1 MSNYT
6 QQVKLTSEYLL
17 SGFVD
22 KLIDDLR
29 RDIPKGIHDKA
40 YLLEGAIRL
49 RFELG
54 IEQDMI
60 PSKVWHI
67 DEDVFRIAVDWFFRI
82 LDKPK
87 IELTVEDRH
96 MWYQLV
102 IQDETL
108 DADEYFTHTPDSNV
122 YY

>member
-1 MSNYT
+1 
-6 QQVKLTSEYLL
+6 
-17 SGFVD
+17 
-22 KLIDDLR
+22 
-29 RDIPKGIHDKA
+29 
-40 YLLEGAIRL
+40 
-49 RFELG
+49 
-54 IEQDMI
+54 MI
-60 PSKVWHI
+60 TSKVWHI

>member
-1 MSNYT
+1 MSNYA

-22 KLIDDLR
+22 RLIDDLR
-29 RDIPKGIHDKA
+29 RDIPKGIHSKA
-40 YLLEGAIRL
+40 YLLEAAIRL

-60 PSKVWHI
+60 TSKVWHI

-108 DADEYFTHTPDSNV
+108 DADEYFAHTPDSNV

>member
-22 KLIDDLR
+22 RLIDDLR

-60 PSKVWHI
+60 TSKVWHI

>member
-22 KLIDDLR
+22 RLIDDLR

-60 PSKVWHI
+60 TSKVWHI

-82 LDKPK
+82 LDEPK

>member
-22 KLIDDLR
+22 RLIDDLR

-60 PSKVWHI
+60 TSKVWHI

-87 IELTVEDRH
+87 IELTVEDRR

>member
-60 PSKVWHI
+60 TSKVWHI

-82 LDKPK
+82 LDEPK

>member
-22 KLIDDLR
+22 RLIDDLR
-29 RDIPKGIHDKA
+29 RDIPKGIHGKA

-108 DADEYFTHTPDSNV
+108 DADEYFAHTPDSNV

>member
-60 PSKVWHI
+60 TSKVWHI

-102 IQDETL
+102 IQDKTL